1 MGLKRL
7 RSGVLPALVLLG
19 LIGCGGSSAVA
30 PTAVVPSPS
39 PSPNAAAVARY
50 RVTFDASWSALSHP
64 TDIPR
69 NPHFSRLIGGTHKST
84 VRFWESGGQASEG
97 IRLMAEQGR
106 TTPLDN
112 EVEAAITAGQ
122 AQRVLVGDAVDRSPD
137 RVTLDFEVSRD
148 FSRITL
154 VSMLA
159 PSPDWFVGV
168 SGLDLIEN
176 GDWVAEKVVVL
187 QPWDAGTDSGATF
200 SSADARTSP
209 PEPIHL
215 IATGPL
221 LVGASV
227 PPVGTFTFRR
237 LN

>member
-1 MGLKRL
+1 MA
-7 RSGVLPALVLLG
+7 PT
-19 LIGCGGSSAVA
+19 
-30 PTAVVPSPS
+30 PTAVPSTIPT
-39 PSPNAAAVARY
+39 AAATARY

-84 VRFWESGGQASEG
+84 VKFWEPGAMASEG

-106 TTPLDN
+106 TTPLDT
-112 EVEAAITAGQ
+112 EVEAAIAAGQ
-122 AQRVLVGDAVDRSPD
+122 AQRVLVGDGIDRSPD
-137 RVTLDFEVSRD
+137 RASLDFEISRD
-148 FSRITL
+148 FSRVTL

-176 GDWVAEKVVVL
+176 GNWVTEKVVVL

-200 SSADARTSP
+200 SSADLRTSP
-209 PEPIHL
+209 FEPIHL
-215 IATGPL
+215 IGTGPL

>member
-1 MGLKRL
+1 M
-7 RSGVLPALVLLG
+7 
-19 LIGCGGSSAVA
+19 A
-30 PTAVVPSPS
+30 PTPPKAVPSPT
-39 PSPNAAAVARY
+39 PNPAAAARY
-50 RVTFDASWSALSHP
+50 RVTFEASWSALSHP

-69 NPHFSRLIGGTHKST
+69 NPHFSRLIGGTHRST
-84 VRFWESGGQASEG
+84 VKFWESGRPASEG

-106 TTPLDN
+106 TTPLDT
-112 EVEAAITAGQ
+112 EVEAAIAAGQ
-122 AQRVLVGDAVDRSPD
+122 AQRVLVGDGIDRSPD
-137 RVTLDFEVSRD
+137 RVVLDFEASRD
-148 FSRITL
+148 FSQVTL

-168 SGLDLIEN
+168 SGLDLMEN

-200 SSADARTSP
+200 SSADLRTSP
-209 PEPIHL
+209 AEPIHR
-215 IATGPL
+215 IGTGPL

>member
-1 MGLKRL
+1 MGLSLR
-7 RSGVLPALVLLG
+7 RSGVFPWLLVFAS
-19 LIGCGGSSAVA
+19 IGCGGSSPVA
-30 PTAVVPSPS
+30 PTPPAATSPT
-39 PSPNAAAVARY
+39 PNPAAAARY
-50 RVTFDASWSALSHP
+50 RLTFEASWSALSHP

-84 VRFWESGGQASEG
+84 VKFWESGRLASEG

-106 TTPLDN
+106 TTPLDT
-112 EVEAAITAGQ
+112 EVEAAIAAGQ
-122 AQRVLVGDAVDRSPD
+122 AQRVLVGDGIDRSPD
-137 RVTLDFEVSRD
+137 RAVLDFEISRD
-148 FSRITL
+148 FSLVTL

-168 SGLDLIEN
+168 SGLDLVEN

-200 SSADARTSP
+200 SSADLRTSP
-209 PEPIHL
+209 AEPIHL
-215 IATGPL
+215 IGTGPL

>member
-1 MGLKRL
+1 M
-7 RSGVLPALVLLG
+7 RSGVVPLLVLIG
-19 LIGCGGSSAVA
+19 LIGCGGSSPLA
-30 PTAVVPSPS
+30 PTPAAVPSPT
-39 PSPNAAAVARY
+39 PSPAAAARY
-50 RVTFDASWSALSHP
+50 RVTFEASWSALSHP

-84 VRFWESGGQASEG
+84 VKFWESGRLASEG

-106 TTPLDN
+106 TTPLDT
-112 EVEAAITAGQ
+112 EVEAAIAAGQ
-122 AQRVLVGDAVDRSPD
+122 AQRVLVGDGIDRSPD
-137 RVTLDFEVSRD
+137 RVVLDFETSRD
-148 FSRITL
+148 FSLVTL

-200 SSADARTSP
+200 SSADLRTSP
-209 PEPIHL
+209 AEPIHL
-215 IATGPL
+215 IGTGPL

>member
-1 MGLKRL
+1 MMFV
-7 RSGVLPALVLLG
+7 VLA
-19 LIGCGGSSAVA
+19 GCGGSSPMA
-30 PTAVVPSPS
+30 PTSPAAPSAT
-39 PSPNAAAVARY
+39 PNPAAVARY
-50 RVTFDASWSALSHP
+50 RVTFDASWSAQSHP

-84 VRFWESGGQASEG
+84 VTFWQAGGLASEG

-106 TTPLDN
+106 TTPLDT
-112 EVEAAITAGQ
+112 EIEAAIAAGQ
-122 AQRVLVGDAVDRSPD
+122 AQRVLVGDGIDRSPD
-137 RVTLDFEVSRD
+137 RVTLDFEISRD
-148 FSRITL
+148 FSRVTL

-176 GDWVAEKVVVL
+176 GDWAAEKVVVL
-187 QPWDAGTDSGATF
+187 QPWDAGTDSGLTF
-200 SSADARTSP
+200 SSADVRTSP

-215 IATGPL
+215 IGTGPL

>member
-1 MGLKRL
+1 M
-7 RSGVLPALVLLG
+7 RSGVVPLLVLIG
-19 LIGCGGSSAVA
+19 LIGCGGSSPLA
-30 PTAVVPSPS
+30 PTPAAVPSPT
-39 PSPNAAAVARY
+39 PSPAAAARY
-50 RVTFDASWSALSHP
+50 RVTFEASWSALSHP

-84 VRFWESGGQASEG
+84 VKFWESGRLASEG

-106 TTPLDN
+106 TTPLDT
-112 EVEAAITAGQ
+112 EVEAAIAAGQ
-122 AQRVLVGDAVDRSPD
+122 AQRVLVGDGIDRSPD
-137 RVTLDFEVSRD
+137 RVVLDFETSRD
-148 FSRITL
+148 FSLVTL

-200 SSADARTSP
+200 SSADLRTSP
-209 PEPIHL
+209 AEAIHL
-215 IATGPL
+215 IGTGPL

>member
-1 MGLKRL
+1 MDTRMR
-7 RSGVLPALVLLG
+7 RSGVLPALVLIG
-19 LIGCGGSSAVA
+19 LLGCGGSSPVG
-30 PTAVVPSPS
+30 PTAVPAPSPT
-39 PSPNAAAVARY
+39 PNPAAVARY

-84 VRFWESGGQASEG
+84 VKFWEPGGQASEG

-106 TTPLDN
+106 TTPLDT
-112 EVEAAITAGQ
+112 EVEAAIAAGQ
-122 AQRVLVGDAVDRSPD
+122 AQRVLVGDAIDRSPD
-137 RVTLDFEVSRD
+137 RVTLDFEISRD
-148 FSRITL
+148 FSLLTL

-168 SGLDLIEN
+168 SGLNLIEN

-200 SSADARTSP
+200 SSADVRTSP

-215 IATGPL
+215 IGTGPL
-221 LVGASV
+221 VVGASV
-227 PPVGTFTFRR
+227 PPVGTFTLRR

>member
-1 MGLKRL
+1 MGLKMR
-7 RSGVLPALVLLG
+7 RSGVFPSFALMA
-19 LIGCGGSSAVA
+19 LIGCGGSSPVA
-30 PTAVVPSPS
+30 PVLPAVPSPT
-39 PSPNAAAVARY
+39 PNPAAAARY
-50 RVTFDASWSALSHP
+50 RVTFEASWSASSHP

-84 VRFWESGGQASEG
+84 VKFWESGSLASEG
-97 IRLMAEQGR
+97 VRLMAEQGR
-106 TTPLDN
+106 TTPLDT
-112 EVEAAITAGQ
+112 EVEAAIAAGQ
-122 AQRVLVGDAVDRSPD
+122 AQRVLVGDGIDRSPD
-137 RVTLDFEVSRD
+137 RVVLDFEISRD
-148 FSRITL
+148 FSLVTL

-168 SGLDLIEN
+168 SGVNLIEN
-176 GDWVAEKVVVL
+176 GDWVPEKVVVL

-200 SSADARTSP
+200 SSADLRTSP
-209 PEPIHL
+209 AEPIHL
-215 IATGPL
+215 IGTGPL

>member
-1 MGLKRL
+1 MGLKMR
-7 RSGVLPALVLLG
+7 RSGVFPSLALMA
-19 LIGCGGSSAVA
+19 LIGCGGSSPVA
-30 PTAVVPSPS
+30 PALPAVPSPT
-39 PSPNAAAVARY
+39 PNAAAAARY
-50 RVTFDASWSALSHP
+50 RVTFEASWSASSHP

-69 NPHFSRLIGGTHKST
+69 NPHFSRLIGGTHNST
-84 VRFWESGGQASEG
+84 VKFWESGRLASEG

-106 TTPLDN
+106 TTPLDT
-112 EVEAAITAGQ
+112 EVEAAIAAGQ
-122 AQRVLVGDAVDRSPD
+122 AQRVLVGDGIDRSPD
-137 RVTLDFEVSRD
+137 RVVLDFEISRD
-148 FSRITL
+148 FSLVTL

-168 SGLDLIEN
+168 SGLSLIEN
-176 GDWVAEKVVVL
+176 GDWVPEKVVVL

-200 SSADARTSP
+200 GSADLRTSP
-209 PEPIHL
+209 AEPIHL
-215 IATGPL
+215 IGTGPL

>member
-1 MGLKRL
+1 MELKMM
-7 RSGVLPALVLLG
+7 RSGVFPSLALVA
-19 LIGCGGSSAVA
+19 LIGCGGSSPMGPT
-30 PTAVVPSPS
+30 PTAVPSAT
-39 PSPNAAAVARY
+39 PNPAATARY
-50 RVTFDASWSALSHP
+50 RVTFDASWSASSHP

-84 VRFWESGGQASEG
+84 VKFWESGALASEG

-106 TTPLDN
+106 TTPLDT
-112 EVEAAITAGQ
+112 EVEAAIAAGQ
-122 AQRVLVGDAVDRSPD
+122 AQRVLVGDGIDRSPD
-137 RVTLDFEVSRD
+137 RVVLDFEISRD
-148 FSRITL
+148 FSLVTL

-168 SGLDLIEN
+168 SGLNLIEN
-176 GDWVAEKVVVL
+176 GDWVSEKVVVL

-200 SSADARTSP
+200 SSADLRTAP
-209 PEPIHL
+209 AEPIHL
-215 IATGPL
+215 IGTGPL

>member
-1 MGLKRL
+1 MELKML
-7 RSGVLPALVLLG
+7 RSGAFPSLLLAALMA
-19 LIGCGGSSAVA
+19 CGRSSPVA
-30 PTAVVPSPS
+30 PTPPAAPAPTPSP
-39 PSPNAAAVARY
+39 AAVARY

-69 NPHFSRLIGGTHKST
+69 NPHFSRLIGGTHKPT
-84 VRFWESGGQASEG
+84 VRFWEAGGRASEG

-106 TTPLDN
+106 TTPLDT
-112 EVEAAITAGQ
+112 EVEAAISAGQ
-122 AQRVLVGDAVDRSPD
+122 AQRVLVGDGIDRSPD
-137 RVTLDFEVSRD
+137 RVSLEFEISRD
-148 FSRITL
+148 FSLVTL

-168 SGLDLIEN
+168 SGLNLIEN
-176 GDWVAEKVVVL
+176 GDWVAERVVVL
-187 QPWDAGTDSGATF
+187 QPWDAGTDSGETF
-200 SSADARTSP
+200 SSADLRTTP

-237 LN
+237 LS